1 MARTSFEKKI
11 CELEDSLNTPVVAK
25 KLTVT
30 TDLLVQILHFLDP
43 VEHKLLLPV
52 KEHIGNGYQ
61 NLVEVLR
68 NVRQEGWKNA
78 LHFKLD
84 VEERSL
90 FPVQPIVRFYSADQQ
105 IEWDKK
111 GAHVCF
117 ENAVDKPLP
126 TYFL

>member
-52 KEHIGNGYQ
+52 SRRMCELLTKPIVCRQEEHIGNGYQ

-84 VEERSL
+84 VEERS
-90 FPVQPIVRFYSADQQ
+90 INKY
-105 IEWDKK
+105 
-111 GAHVCF
+111 G
-117 ENAVDKPLP
+117 PL
-126 TYFL
+126 TIFWL